1 MGLSESRDVDA
12 AIAEALNRGAERVTL
27 FGWSMGA
34 TACLVSATR
43 GEHAGIVDGLILD
56 SPAIDW
62 RGLLTHQ
69 AGGRRMP
76 GPVAGIGIGLLGA
89 GLVRGGE
96 PGGLSFAA
104 LSPDTFARE
113 IEVPVLIHAGERD
126 TFVPCDAAVRLAQL
140 RPDRVQVRLQ
150 PTGEHVKLWN
160 AEPEAWERVTEV
172 FARSLSRPAWRG

>member
-1 MGLSESRDVDA
+1 ARAGITNIIISYRNDPGAPAGRHGRYGMGLSESRDVDA

-89 GLVRGGE
+89 
-96 PGGLSFAA
+96 
-104 LSPDTFARE
+104 
-113 IEVPVLIHAGERD
+113 
-126 TFVPCDAAVRLAQL
+126 
-140 RPDRVQVRLQ
+140 
-150 PTGEHVKLWN
+150 
-160 AEPEAWERVTEV
+160 
-172 FARSLSRPAWRG
+172 